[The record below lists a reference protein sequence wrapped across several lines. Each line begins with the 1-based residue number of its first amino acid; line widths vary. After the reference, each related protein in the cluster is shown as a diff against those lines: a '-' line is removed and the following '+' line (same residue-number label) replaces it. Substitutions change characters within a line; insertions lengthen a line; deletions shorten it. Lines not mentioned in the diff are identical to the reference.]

1 MGKELRKGDWLV
13 LGMVGMLLV
22 GWLRAK
28 DENVGDIGTLVIIDS
43 VVESDTK
50 WSLRNGDW

>member
-1 MGKELRKGDWLV
+1 M
-13 LGMVGMLLV
+13 LV
-22 GWLRAK
+22 GWWRAK

>member
-1 MGKELRKGDWLV
+1 MIEKGRLVV

-22 GWLRAK
+22 GWWRAK